1 MHTPRLWEAAAGGDP
16 DARARL
22 ASEHLGLVH
31 HIARRMSR
39 TLAVRADFDEL
50 VSAGVVGLLGA
61 LDAFE
66 PARGL
71 AFSTYAT
78 PRIRGAILDE
88 LRRHDYASRSVR
100 RKARELAQAREA
112 LSRALGR
119 AAEDRDVARHL
130 GVDVETVWRWQAD
143 VERSAHVALDR
154 SAPDSP
160 DRGGRANRAGQPR
173 DVPACDER
181 DAVDERLNDQ
191 QEAAILRAAIL
202 RLTSQERTVIS
213 LYYLEDLKLR
223 EIADVLVLTQSR
235 VSQIRTK
242 ALGKLRAELR
252 RLRECVA

>member
-1 MHTPRLWEAAAGGDP
+1 MQTPTLWEAVADGDP

-22 ASEHLGLVH
+22 VSEHLGLVH
-31 HIARRMSR
+31 HIARRVSR

-88 LRRHDYASRSVR
+88 LRRHDYVTRSIR
-100 RKARELAQAREA
+100 RKARELARARET

-119 AAEDRDVARHL
+119 PAEDRDVARHV

-143 VERSAHVALDR
+143 VEQSAHVALDR
-154 SAPDSP
+154 STP
-160 DRGGRANRAGQPR
+160 DRGGLASRAGQPR

-181 DAVDERLNDQ
+181 DAADERLNDQ

-223 EIADVLVLTQSR
+223 EIADVLELTQSR
-235 VSQIRTK
+235 VSQIHTK
-242 ALGKLRAELR
+242 ALAKLRVELR
-252 RLRECVA
+252 QLRERVA

>member
-1 MHTPRLWEAAAGGDP
+1 MQTPTLWEAVADGDP

-22 ASEHLGLVH
+22 VSEHLGLVH

-88 LRRHDYASRSVR
+88 LRRHDHVSRSIR
-100 RKARELAQAREA
+100 RKARELARAREA
-112 LSRALGR
+112 LSLAHGR

-130 GVDVETVWRWQAD
+130 GVEVATVWRWQAE
-143 VERSAHVALDR
+143 VEQSAHVALDR
-154 SAPDSP
+154 SSP
-160 DRGGRANRAGQPR
+160 DRGRVGPPR
-173 DVPACDER
+173 DVLACDER

-191 QEAAILRAAIL
+191 QEVAILQAAIL
-202 RLTSQERTVIS
+202 RLTAQERTVIS
-213 LYYLEDLKLR
+213 LYYLEELKLR
-223 EIADVLVLTQSR
+223 EIAHVLELTQSR

-242 ALGKLRAELR
+242 ALTKLRAELR
-252 RLRECVA
+252 QLRERVA